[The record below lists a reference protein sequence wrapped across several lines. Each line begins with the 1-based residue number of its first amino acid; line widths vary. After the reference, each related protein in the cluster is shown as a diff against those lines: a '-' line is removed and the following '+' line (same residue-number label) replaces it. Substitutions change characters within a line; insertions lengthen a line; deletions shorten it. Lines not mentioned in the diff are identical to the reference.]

1 MRHIHR
7 LAYLT
12 LLPIALA
19 ACNGGGGDS
28 APNGTSQTP
37 QTGSDSAQYSGT
49 LFFSGDNRTIYKLE
63 MSNGRQTALFNSDS
77 TPVNQVEADAS
88 RSYTGLADGSLA
100 VTFGRYNTA
109 TLDTHYFSKRYS
121 AGNSNSLFPEQ
132 IDGEFQGNPRPSPNG
147 QMLMLDWRQAGY
159 ENVDAAKTLRI
170 FGSTGEVLAE
180 YPQRPAQ
187 AIWLPDNRPLFVDVD
202 GGIYIDNA
210 SFSQITRLGTTTN
223 GALPSAVAAL
233 APLKSVEPFVVRVD
247 HGRLLDGGRG
257 CGRAASGRLRRGAS
271 EQRECEHER
280 ARQWGHLRSPPRGS
294 VVHRRG
300 TAQHETHGSAVEAHR
315 REPRR
320 AKALVAAHEV
330 LGARADADANTPPLH
345 EDALPHEA
353 VEAQRGGG
361 LVVDLGPCGGP
372 PDLPGVEGRAL
383 LRHLRA
389 HPGERFGV
397 GPLEGAGAHLDD
409 GGVVALALDHGDEHV
424 RPLPGGPRG

>member
-187 AIWLPDNRPLFVDVD
+187 AIWLPDNRPLFVDTD

-210 SFSQITRLGTTTN
+210 SFSQITRLGTTPN
-223 GALPSAVAAL
+223 GALPSAVAASPDGKKL
-233 APLKSVEPFVVRVD
+233 ALVMADKNIWTINLDGSNATAVTQVADTGFDIRRPSWSPDGRYLAFVYKKAPSAMGWGGGCDVIWVIPASGSTRVD
-247 HGRLLDGGRG
+247 PYRDSTDNLLLDNQGK
-257 CGRAASGRLRRGAS
+257 
-271 EQRECEHER
+271 
-280 ARQWGHLRSPPRGS
+280 ARCATWSQATNSF
-294 VVHRRG
+294 
-300 TAQHETHGSAVEAHR
+300 A
-315 REPRR
+315 
-320 AKALVAAHEV
+320 
-330 LGARADADANTPPLH
+330 
-345 EDALPHEA
+345 
-353 VEAQRGGG
+353 
-361 LVVDLGPCGGP
+361 
-372 PDLPGVEGRAL
+372 
-383 LRHLRA
+383 
-389 HPGERFGV
+389 F
-397 GPLEGAGAHLDD
+397 LDWK
-409 GGVVALALDHGDEHV
+409 
-424 RPLPGGPRG
+424 

>member
-121 AGNSNSLFPEQ
+121 AGNSNALFPEQ

-187 AIWLPDNRPLFVDVD
+187 AIWLPDNRPLFVDTD

-210 SFSQITRLGTTTN
+210 SFSQITRLGTTPN
-223 GALPSAVAAL
+223 GALPSAVAASPDGKKTG
-233 APLKSVEPFVVRVD
+233 AGD
-247 HGRLLDGGRG
+247 GRQEYLDDQSGRQQRHCRYPSRRHRLRHPPAQLVARRTILG
-257 CGRAASGRLRRGAS
+257 LCLQESSERDGLGWRLRRHLGNS
-271 EQRECEHER
+271 GQRQHSCR
-280 ARQWGHLRSPPRGS
+280 SVSRQ
-294 VVHRRG
+294 HR
-300 TAQHETHGSAVEAHR
+300 
-315 REPRR
+315 
-320 AKALVAAHEV
+320 
-330 LGARADADANTPPLH
+330 
-345 EDALPHEA
+345 
-353 VEAQRGGG
+353 
-361 LVVDLGPCGGP
+361 
-372 PDLPGVEGRAL
+372 
-383 LRHLRA
+383 
-389 HPGERFGV
+389 
-397 GPLEGAGAHLDD
+397 
-409 GGVVALALDHGDEHV
+409 
-424 RPLPGGPRG
+424 